1 MPNVL
6 NEFTGD
12 GVTQTFN
19 FSMTGGYL
27 SRDYV
32 YFFTRPNDDL
42 LNYTPY
48 NDDDVT
54 WLTDFSVRTANP
66 IPVGTTLVILRSTT
80 LDPLVDFQNTSRIT
94 EKNLD
99 TATWQSIHIAAET
112 SDTVG
117 RIQVV
122 ASDAMKKAG
131 EAARLAT
138 DAAQSSSMSE
148 AAARAAQLAAQSA
161 QAAALEAQEDADA
174 AAASAATAQQQ
185 STEALQVAQQ
195 ADDKSTSAL
204 QLAQRADGNASAA
217 DSKANSAVSTA
228 GQANATANAANN
240 TAGQANATANAADAK
255 ANTAVQTANQATA
268 TADAALGLVGQA
280 VSGSVVSFN
289 GRQGAV
295 IPADGD
301 YDKFKVGLHRVD
313 NTADADKPVSGPQQ
327 AALDLK
333 ADKAATQAALDTKAD
348 FTTVNNAMSLKAN
361 QSDVNSS
368 LSTNSQYDTNRA
380 NHTGT
385 QPYTTVSGLG
395 SVVTKDHTVSQ
406 GDYGSNRAMLVGAFG
421 LGAKYDGRG
430 MPFHGNLPPNMFFG
444 KGTVFM
450 FADGG
455 AGDPTALRVP
465 GLANYSY
472 GVLTIHAHYHD
483 VSAASALQRWFMY
496 NGRMWQSV
504 ADSST
509 TWGPWYEYVNSG
521 NISKFTAGAANRLAT
536 VRSINGQ
543 PFDGTQNVD
552 IPMLGRNQKWVLV
565 SRSTN
570 VTYYNTTAA
579 PIVVNV
585 STNVSNATVE
595 VFAVI
600 GGTRIRVCGESS
612 PAAPRPTGNFIVPP
626 GSAYS
631 LESYYALGDIHELRQ

>member
-6 NEFTGD
+6 NEFAGD
-12 GVTQTFN
+12 GVTRTFN

-32 YFFTRPNDDL
+32 YFFTRPNGDL

-66 IPVGTTLVILRSTT
+66 IPVGTTFVILRSTA

-122 ASDAMKKAG
+122 AKDASVLSKQAIQEATAAAADA
-131 EAARLAT
+131 EAARVA
-138 DAAQSSSMSE
+138 
-148 AAARAAQLAAQSA
+148 A
-161 QAAALEAQEDADA
+161 QAAQVSAGVSSDAAGVAATKAEQAALDAQTAVNTAAAADGKADA
-174 AAASAATAQQQ
+174 ATLTA
-185 STEALQVAQQ
+185 
-195 ADDKSTSAL
+195 
-204 QLAQRADGNASAA
+204 NAA
-217 DSKANSAVSTA
+217 DQKADSAIITAHAANAKANSAVSTA

-240 TAGQANATANAADAK
+240 TAGQANATANSANAN
-255 ANTAVQTANQATA
+255 ANTAIQTANQAA
-268 TADAALGLVGQA
+268 STADAALGLVEQA
-280 VSGSVVSFN
+280 VSGAVVSFN

-295 IPADGD
+295 IPHDGD
-301 YDKFKVGLHRVD
+301 YDKFKVGLPRVD

-348 FTTVNNAMSLKAN
+348 FTTVYNALNLKAS
-361 QSDVNSS
+361 QSDVNSA
-368 LSTNSQYDTNRA
+368 LVTNSQYDTNRA

-385 QPYTTVSGLG
+385 QHYTTVAGLG
-395 SVVTKDHTVSQ
+395 TVVTKDHTVSQ
-406 GDYGSNRAMLVGAFG
+406 GDYGSKRVMLVGDFG
-421 LGAKYDGRG
+421 LGAKYDGRSTS
-430 MPFHGNLPPNMFFG
+430 FHGNLIPSSFFG

-450 FADGG
+450 LADGG
-455 AGDPTALRVP
+455 DGDPTALRVP
-465 GLANYSY
+465 GLGNYSY
-472 GVLTIHAHYHD
+472 GVLTIHAQYDD
-483 VSAASALQRWFMY
+483 VSAPAAFQRWFMFK
-496 NGRMWQSV
+496 GRMWQSV
-504 ADSST
+504 AESAT

-521 NISKFTAGAANRLAT
+521 NISTFTAGAAHRLA
-536 VRSINGQ
+536 VGRSINGQ

-552 IPMLGRNQKWVLV
+552 IPMLGRHQKWVLV
-565 SRSTN
+565 SRALN
-570 VTYYNTTAA
+570 VAYYNATGA

-585 STNVSNATVE
+585 AADASNVTATIHAWIDGV
-595 VFAVI
+595 
-600 GGTRIRVCGESS
+600 RIRVAGESS
-612 PAAPRPTGNFIVPP
+612 STTPRLAGNFIVPT
-626 GSAYS
+626 GASYV
-631 LESYYALGDIHELRQ
+631 LESTVALGDIHELRQ

>member
-1 MPNVL
+1 MPQVL
-6 NEFTGD
+6 NEYAGD
-12 GVTQTFN
+12 GVTRSFN
-19 FSMTGGYL
+19 FSMAGGYL

-32 YFFTRPNDDL
+32 FFFTRPNGDL

-54 WLTDFSVRTANP
+54 WISDYTIQTRAP
-66 IPVGTTLVILRSTT
+66 IPIGTTFVIVRST
-80 LDPLVDFQNTSRIT
+80 PLEPLIDFQNTSRIT

-99 TATWQSIHIAAET
+99 VATWQSLHVAAES

-122 ASDAMKKAG
+122 ARNAMLQAD
-131 EAARLAT
+131 EAVRLAT
-138 DAAQSSSMSE
+138 AAAQSASTSE
-148 AAARAAQLAAQSA
+148 SAARAAQLAAQSA
-161 QAAALEAQEDADA
+161 QAAALEAQEDAGA
-174 AAASAATAQQQ
+174 AAASAAAAQQQ
-185 STEALQVAQQ
+185 STAALQVAQQ
-195 ADDKSTSAL
+195 ADVKSTSAL

-255 ANTAVQTANQATA
+255 ANTAIQTANQATA
-268 TADAALGLVGQA
+268 TADEALELVGQA
-280 VSGSVVSFN
+280 VSGAVVSFN

-295 IPADGD
+295 IPYDGD
-301 YDKFKVGLHRVD
+301 YDKFKVGLPRVD

-348 FTTVNNAMSLKAN
+348 FTTVNNALNLKAN
-361 QSDVNSS
+361 QSAVNSALAS
-368 LSTNSQYDTNRA
+368 NSQYDTNRA

-385 QPYTTVSGLG
+385 QHYSTVSGLG
-395 SVVTKDHTVSQ
+395 NVVTKDHTVSQ
-406 GDYGSNRAMLVGAFG
+406 GDYGSKRVMLAGDFG

-450 FADGG
+450 MADGG

-465 GLANYSY
+465 GLVNYSY
-472 GVLTIHAHYHD
+472 GVLTIHAHYD
-483 VSAASALQRWFMY
+483 DASAVAAFQRWFMFK
-496 NGRMWQSV
+496 GRLWQSV
-504 ADSST
+504 AESNT

-521 NISKFTAGAANRLAT
+521 NISTFTAGAAHRLA
-536 VRSINGQ
+536 VGRSINGQ

-552 IPMLGRNQKWVLV
+552 IPMLGRYQKWVWV
-565 SRSTN
+565 SRAIN
-570 VTYYNTTAA
+570 VTYYNTTGA

-585 STNVSNATVE
+585 TADASNATVTIN
-595 VFAVI
+595 AWI
-600 GGTRIRVCGESS
+600 DGTRIRVCGESS
-612 PAAPRPTGNFIVPP
+612 TSTPRLAGNFIVPP
-626 GSAYS
+626 GASYA
-631 LESYYALGDIHELRQ
+631 LESTIALGDIHELRQ